1 MAEKFVYYMNR
12 MTKVYPPQKEVLKDI
27 SLSFYYGA
35 KIGIIGVNGSGKSTL
50 LKIMA
55 GIDTEFQGEAWIEAG
70 RTVGYL
76 PQEPLLDE
84 SLDVKGNVELAVKE
98 TRSLLEE
105 FEEIS
110 NRFGEELSDDEM
122 EKLLERQSK
131 LQDKID
137 AVDAWELDRQLEIA
151 MDALRLP
158 PGDADVSKLSGGE
171 KRRVALCK
179 LLLQKPDLLL
189 LDEPTNHLDAESVAW
204 LERHLREYQV
214 QSFW

>member
-1 MAEKFVYYMNR
+1 M
-12 MTKVYPPQKEVLKDI
+12 
-27 SLSFYYGA
+27 
-35 KIGIIGVNGSGKSTL
+35 

-55 GIDTEFQGEAWIEAG
+55 GIDNEFQGEAWIEPG

-84 SLDVKGNVELAVKE
+84 NLDVRGNVELAVKE
-98 TRSLLEE
+98 TRALLEE
-105 FEEIS
+105 FEEVS
-110 NRFGEELSDDEM
+110 NRFAEELSDDEM

-158 PGDADVSKLSGGE
+158 PADANVKTLPGRKG
-171 KRRVALCK
+171 RVALCK

-189 LDEPTNHLDAESVAW
+189 LDEPTNHLDADGCSGWTASQGHQGSVI
-204 LERHLREYQV
+204 LVTH
-214 QSFW
+214 

>member
-12 MTKVYPPQKEVLKDI
+12 LTKVYPPKKEVLKEI

-50 LKIMA
+50 MKIMA
-55 GIDTEFQGEAWIEAG
+55 GIDTEFQGEAWIESG

-76 PQEPLLDE
+76 PQEPKLDE
-84 SLDVKGNVELAVKE
+84 NLDVKGNVELAVKN
-98 TRSLLEE
+98 TRKLLDE

-110 NRFGEELSDDEM
+110 NKFAEPMSDEEM
-122 EKLLERQSK
+122 EKLLDRQAK
-131 LQDKID
+131 IQDKID
-137 AVDAWELDRQLEIA
+137 TVNAWELDRQLEIA

-158 PGDADVSKLSGGE
+158 PGDADVKSLSGGE

-179 LLLQKPDLLL
+179 LLLEKPDLLL

-204 LERHLREYQV
+204 LERFLENIPVR
-214 QSFW
+214 